1 MNMNRLS
8 LIPNEADDKN
18 FARFQPQKNEQQQL
32 TLSDIAARLRS
43 VHEQMKTKA
52 PTRETENVM
61 PFPQNKD
68 DGVKAYLD
76 DIARALLKEY
86 EARKTAQNEL
96 VHHFQRFEQLL
107 VENRQGMKTT
117 AASDRQILMKEVA
130 EEVQSRLKQEL
141 SEQTKSLA
149 AEGQKA
155 NQEIS
160 RQLREAVAASR
171 FSVQLV
177 SLQRQITNLQ
187 ATLDAHDKSLTK
199 GSSED
204 SVKVEKENFASL
216 LNSTQ
221 IPTPTIGQ
229 NHKDAQKVFDKSVI
243 RILAEKKTP
252 ELTGEINNATT
263 DTDKTGLED
272 KARIQ
277 IPETG
282 NTKSKSCMQ
291 KFDAETSGHLICCA
305 RAVNKGIKTNLFGK
319 LQNRDKAGRT
329 LTRVSALFL
338 MAVLAYGLSGHFNI
352 SDHASVFSF
361 LR

>member
-52 PTRETENVM
+52 PVKSENVM
-61 PFPQNKD
+61 PFPQKNND
-68 DGVKAYLD
+68 DVKAYLD

-86 EARKTAQNEL
+86 EARKTEQSQLVRHLARIEQILEANKQEL
-96 VHHFQRFEQLL
+96 EQSA
-107 VENRQGMKTT
+107 EK
-117 AASDRQILMKEVA
+117 DRQALTNAIAGEVH
-130 EEVQSRLKQEL
+130 SRLKQEL
-141 SEQTKSLA
+141 TEQTKSLA
-149 AEGQKA
+149 DESRKT

-171 FSVQLV
+171 FSVQIV

-187 ATLDAHDKSLTK
+187 ATLDAHDKSPTSCAHEEK
-199 GSSED
+199 SEHLDEELLSTTSPQQLPASD
-204 SVKVEKENFASL
+204 S
-216 LNSTQ
+216 
-221 IPTPTIGQ
+221 GQ
-229 NHKDAQKVFDKSVI
+229 NHLEIKKSFDKPVI

-252 ELTGEINNATT
+252 ELTGEINNAPT
-263 DTDKTGLED
+263 DTDKTGLEN
-272 KARIQ
+272 KVQIQ
-277 IPETG
+277 MPETG

>member
-32 TLSDIAARLRS
+32 TLSVIAERLRS

-52 PTRETENVM
+52 PAREIENVM
-61 PFPQNKD
+61 PFPQKTD

-86 EARKTAQNEL
+86 AARKTAQNEL
-96 VHHFQRFEQLL
+96 VHHFQRLEQLL
-107 VENRQGMKTT
+107 VENSQELKTT
-117 AASDRQILMKEVA
+117 ASGDRQTLMSGVA
-130 EEVQSRLKQEL
+130 DEVQSRLKQEF

-149 AEGQKA
+149 AESQKA

-187 ATLDAHDKSLTK
+187 ATLDAHEKSQTK
-199 GSSED
+199 SSSID
-204 SVKVEKENFASL
+204 SVKVEKEKFSSL
-216 LNSTQ
+216 LSPIEVPTSTG
-221 IPTPTIGQ
+221 GQ
-229 NHKDAQKVFDKSVI
+229 NDKDAQKIFDKSII

-252 ELTGEINNATT
+252 ELTSEINNAST
-263 DTDKTGLED
+263 DNDKTGLDD
-272 KARIQ
+272 KAQIQ
-277 IPETG
+277 MPDLG
-282 NTKSKSCMQ
+282 NSKLKNCTH
-291 KFDAETSGHLICCA
+291 KFDAETSGHLIA
-305 RAVNKGIKTNLFGK
+305 RARAAIEGAKTNLFGK
-319 LQNRDKAGRT
+319 MQNGDKVGRT

-338 MAVLAYGLSGHFNI
+338 MAVLAYGLSGHFNTT
-352 SDHASVFSF
+352 DHASVFSF